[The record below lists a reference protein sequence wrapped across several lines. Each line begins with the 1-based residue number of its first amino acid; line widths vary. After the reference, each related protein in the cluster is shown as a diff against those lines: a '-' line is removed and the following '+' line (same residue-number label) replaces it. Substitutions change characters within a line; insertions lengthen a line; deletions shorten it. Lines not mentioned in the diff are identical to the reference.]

1 MSPCTW
7 GLWRSAIHTLKTFS
21 RASPSA
27 RGLCIPTRAVCDA
40 ETIFAL
46 SSGHGRCGV
55 AVVRVSG
62 PASSMVLRN
71 MAGLTQALPPPR
83 TALLR
88 RISDPQ
94 SKELLD
100 RGLVLWFKG
109 PHSFTG
115 EDSAEFHI
123 HGGPAVITAVL
134 QALGSLEGVRPA
146 EAGEFTRRAF
156 HAGKLG
162 LTEVE
167 GLGDLIHAETE
178 AQRRQAL
185 RQMDGELG
193 RLYQDWSYR
202 LKRCLAHVEAFID
215 FSEDELIEDGVLN
228 QGQRPAA
235 IVSPI
240 AGTTRDIVETSL
252 DIGGFPVLL
261 SDTAGLRDSSDSV
274 EREGVRRARQRVEQA
289 DLTLVVVDST
299 QLPPDPQ
306 LVPAF
311 LQEYLSTVLPSPEAG
326 MKAASDR
333 VLLVLNKSDLVP
345 EEQRERTEG
354 ELREITGLPPACFLS
369 CYTSTGLEDFL
380 TVLQSR
386 VKTLCGDPLSGAPS
400 LTQARHRA
408 HLQQSVAAL
417 NQYHQYRDQDL
428 ALAAEG
434 VRLALTHLGRITGRV
449 GAEEILDIIFRD
461 FCIGK

>member
-7 GLWRSAIHTLKTFS
+7 GLWRSAIHTLKTL

-88 RISDPQ
+88 RITDPQ

-202 LKRCLAHVEAFID
+202 LKR
-215 FSEDELIEDGVLN
+215 
-228 QGQRPAA
+228 
-235 IVSPI
+235 
-240 AGTTRDIVETSL
+240 
-252 DIGGFPVLL
+252 L
-261 SDTAGLRDSSDSV
+261 SDSRD
-274 EREGVRRARQRVEQA
+274 ERSGIRNQLIL
-289 DLTLVVVDST
+289 DLCQWAAST
-299 QLPPDPQ
+299 QSVSCDL
-306 LVPAF
+306 
-311 LQEYLSTVLPSPEAG
+311 YLDTRPGYQHFTTSPERSATE
-326 MKAASDR
+326 KS
-333 VLLVLNKSDLVP
+333 LILVF
-345 EEQRERTEG
+345 
-354 ELREITGLPPACFLS
+354 LRK
-369 CYTSTGLEDFL
+369 
-380 TVLQSR
+380 TVS
-386 VKTLCGDPLSGAPS
+386 S
-400 LTQARHRA
+400 LTKSN
-408 HLQQSVAAL
+408 L
-417 NQYHQYRDQDL
+417 Y
-428 ALAAEG
+428 
-434 VRLALTHLGRITGRV
+434 
-449 GAEEILDIIFRD
+449 F
-461 FCIGK
+461 